1 MYENITPEEHKAQ
14 VAALNHEI
22 CRLSMK
28 LREQEEAISLGS
40 TIDCNNPFDNPTE
53 YPGYNGDYRDIVPQI
68 EIPGCVIPVEPHA
81 GEKKRLK
88 RFYSIGGS
96 CIFFHFLFSTAISTV
111 LIGIIM
117 FILQFRNPGVEYNEL
132 YMYAYRSSILISVS
146 ALSYMTANILFAFI
160 GLKRAKI
167 SRYSLISK
175 TRDFSIGQAVKYCFI
190 AVFIQYAAAA
200 FTLIC
205 SSIFSQYGY
214 ETNLDTSEMAS
225 TGMGM
230 IVLAVYQCII
240 APITEELFYRGMVL
254 KTFSRANQRFAIVA
268 SAIFFGLAHGN
279 LPQFMLAF
287 LLGMFLAHI
296 DIKHNSIL
304 PSVIVHF
311 FINTLAMTLNTI
323 SQHCGNTTIII
334 TEIIYL
340 LVAAVGLAMFICFTR
355 KNMIPRTTPQQSRR
369 GFAIA
374 KTSLMVIAAFTALF
388 GQTILTIVS
397 TKLNAA

>member
-28 LREQEEAISLGS
+28 LREQEEAISLDS

-68 EIPGCVIPVEPHA
+68 EIPGCVIPVEPHT

-88 RFYSIGGS
+88 KFYSIGGS
-96 CIFFHFLFSTAISTV
+96 CIFFHFLFSTVISTV
-111 LIGIIM
+111 IIGIIM
-117 FILQFRNPGVEYNEL
+117 FILQLRNPGSEYNDL
-132 YMYAYRSSILISVS
+132 YMYAYSS
-146 ALSYMTANILFAFI
+146 SY
-160 GLKRAKI
+160 
-167 SRYSLISK
+167 LISK
-175 TRDFSIGQAVKYCFI
+175 TRDFSFGKAVNYCFI
-190 AVFIQYAAAA
+190 AIFIQYAAAA

-214 ETNLDTSEMAS
+214 ETNPDTSGMAS

-230 IVLAVYQCII
+230 IVLAIYQCII

-304 PSVIVHF
+304 PSIIVHF
-311 FINTLAMTLNTI
+311 FINTLAMALNAI
-323 SQHCGNTTIII
+323 SQYCGKSTIFIS
-334 TEIIYL
+334 EIIYL
-340 LVAAVGLAMFICFTR
+340 IAAAAGLAMFICFTR

-369 GFAIA
+369 GFAVA